1 MLWYCSKR
9 LLRSLGS
16 LCIIIVIVF
25 CLLRLMPVEGYFP
38 NYDKMSAQEIH
49 NALQKMGLT
58 DPLYVQL
65 FHFFKQLL
73 HGDLGVSN
81 KYRVEYPI
89 VKILAQKAPVSLRFG
104 LIAMGISLPLGMGLG
119 VLMAK
124 KKGGFWDQIG
134 TAYIVFIQAVPIM
147 LIYLF
152 IQLYGTGTLHMGILY
167 NPDKPATSVLPI
179 LSLALPSIA
188 EYAMWLRRF
197 MVDESNM
204 EYIKFAKAKGVPN
217 NAIWFKH
224 VFRNA
229 VVPVVQLIPSSLL
242 LTIAG
247 SIYVESLYT
256 IPGMGGL
263 LVDVIKRQDNTMV
276 QALVIVFAA
285 LSIFGLLL
293 GDILMALVDPRISL
307 SKKAVSR

>member
-124 KKGGFWDQIG
+124 KKGGFWDQLG

-167 NPDKPATSVLPI
+167 NPDKPATSILPI

-229 VVPVVQLIPSSLL
+229 IVPVVQLIPSSLL

>member
-1 MLWYCSKR
+1 MLWYCTKR
-9 LLRSLGS
+9 LLRSLVS

-25 CLLRLMPVEGYFP
+25 CLLRLMPVEGYFS
-38 NYDKMSAQEIH
+38 NYDQLSAQEIH

-58 DPLYVQL
+58 DPLYLQL
-65 FHFFKQLL
+65 FHFFGQLF

-81 KYRVEYPI
+81 KYRVDYPI
-89 VKILAQKAPVSLRFG
+89 INILAQKAPVSIRFG
-104 LIAMGISLPLGMGLG
+104 LIAMGISLPLGLALG

-124 KKGGFWDQIG
+124 KKGGFWDQLG
-134 TAYIVFIQAVPIM
+134 TVYIVFIEAVPIM

-152 IQLYGTGTLHMGILY
+152 IQLYGTDSLCMGILY
-167 NPDKPATSVLPI
+167 DADKPATAILPI

-197 MVDESNM
+197 MVDESNQ

-217 NAIWFKH
+217 SVIWFKH

-229 VVPVVQLIPSSLL
+229 IVPIVQLIPGSLL

-293 GDILMALVDPRISL
+293 GDILMAVVDPRISL
-307 SKKAVSR
+307 TKKAVSR